1 VTRKHRRLVI
11 VLVGLL
17 LVGGAAALVLMAL
30 RENIIF
36 FHAPSDIAA
45 DRPAAGRAIRLGGIV
60 EEGSIEREAD
70 GLTVRFRV
78 TDFEHAI
85 PVVYKGI
92 LPDLFREGQG
102 VVAEGSLG
110 EDGLFQA
117 SEVLAK
123 HDENYM
129 PPEVAD
135 ALKKAGRWQHYKD
148 GAGGDGAEEE
158 SSY

>member
-1 VTRKHRRLVI
+1 MTRKHRRLVI

-45 DRPAAGRAIRLGGIV
+45 DPPAAGRAIRLGGIV
-60 EEGSIEREAD
+60 QEGRLEREAD
-70 GLTVRFRV
+70 GLAQDLSPSEDGVV
-78 TDFEHAI
+78 I

-102 VVAEGSLG
+102 VVAEGALG

-135 ALKKAGRWQHYKD
+135 ALKATHEKGVSGMAEKATTP
-148 GAGGDGAEEE
+148 
-158 SSY
+158 

>member
-1 VTRKHRRLVI
+1 MTRKHRRLVI
-11 VLVGLL
+11 VLVGLF

-45 DRPAAGRAIRLGGIV
+45 DPPAAGRAIRLGGIV
-60 EEGSIEREAD
+60 EEGSLEREAD

-78 TDFEHAI
+78 SDFAHAI

-102 VVAEGSLG
+102 VVAEGALG

-148 GAGGDGAEEE
+148 GAGGDGAGEE

>member
-1 VTRKHRRLVI
+1 MTPKHRRLVI
-11 VLVGLL
+11 VLAGLL
-17 LVGGAAALVLMAL
+17 LVGGAAALVLTAL
-30 RENIIF
+30 RENIVF

-45 DRPAAGRAIRLGGIV
+45 DPPPVGRAIRLGGLV
-60 EEGSIEREAD
+60 EDGSVERDVD

-78 TDFEHAI
+78 TDIDHAV

-102 VVAEGSLG
+102 VVTEGSLN

-135 ALKKAGRWQHYKD
+135 ALKKSGRWQHYD
-148 GAGGDGAEEE
+148 GADGEGGAEE
-158 SSY
+158 SSN

>member
-1 VTRKHRRLVI
+1 MTRKHRRLVI

-36 FHAPSDIAA
+36 FHAPSDIAT
-45 DRPAAGRAIRLGGIV
+45 DPPAAGRAIRLGGIV
-60 EEGSIEREAD
+60 EEGSLEREAD

-78 TDFEHAI
+78 SDFAHAI

-102 VVAEGSLG
+102 VVAEGAMG

-148 GAGGDGAEEE
+148 GAGGDGAGEE

>member
-17 LVGGAAALVLMAL
+17 LVGGAAALVLTAL
-30 RENIIF
+30 RENIVF

-45 DRPAAGRAIRLGGIV
+45 EPPPVGRAIRLGGLV
-60 EEGSIEREAD
+60 EEGSVERDAD

-78 TDFEHAI
+78 TDLEHAI
-85 PVVYKGI
+85 PVVYSGI

-102 VVAEGSLG
+102 VVTEGALG
-110 EDGLFQA
+110 EDGLFRA

-135 ALKKAGRWQHYKD
+135 ALKKSGRWQHYE
-148 GAGGDGAEEE
+148 GDGEE
-158 SSY
+158 SDN